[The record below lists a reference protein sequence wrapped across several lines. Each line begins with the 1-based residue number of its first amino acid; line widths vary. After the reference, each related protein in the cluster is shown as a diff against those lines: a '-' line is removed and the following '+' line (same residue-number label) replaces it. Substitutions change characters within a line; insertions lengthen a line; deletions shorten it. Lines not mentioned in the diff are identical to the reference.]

1 MEDPEG
7 FSTAQVE
14 RLTGIGAKTL
24 HFWDRSGFMS
34 PSIVQAHG
42 TGSRRIYS
50 FRDLVALRV
59 AAQLRDAGISLQS
72 LRKVMSALREIHG
85 LEQPLAETYLVTNG
99 RDVFEKRGD
108 DVMSVLREPGQSVF
122 SFVIDLTRT
131 VEMLHDEIGK
141 TRSLYEFTSTSTMGL

>member
-1 MEDPEG
+1 MVGPEG
-7 FSTAQVE
+7 FSTVQVE

-24 HFWDRSGFMS
+24 HFWDRSGFLS
-34 PSIVQAHG
+34 PSLVAAHG

-72 LRKVMSALREIHG
+72 LRKVMSALREMHG

-99 RDVFEKRGD
+99 HDVFEKHGE
-108 DVMSVLREPGQSVF
+108 DVMSVLRQPDQVMF
-122 SFVIDLTRT
+122 SFVIDLSRT
-131 VEMLHDEIGK
+131 VETLQEAIHRD
-141 TRSLYEFTSTSTMGL
+141 LTSA

>member
-1 MEDPEG
+1 MGEPEG

-24 HFWDRSGFMS
+24 HFWDRSGFLS
-34 PSIVQAHG
+34 PSIVGAHG

-72 LRKVMSALREIHG
+72 LRKVVATLHEIHG

-99 RDVFEKRGD
+99 HDVFASNGNEL
-108 DVMSVLREPGQSVF
+108 MSVLRQPGQEAWA
-122 SFVIDLTRT
+122 FVVDIHAVVTKLK
-131 VEMLHDEIGK
+131 HEIQQWQ
-141 TRSLYEFTSTSTMGL
+141 TA

>member
-1 MEDPEG
+1 MDPEG

-24 HFWDRSGFMS
+24 HFWDRSGFLS
-34 PSIVQAHG
+34 PSILGAHG

-72 LRKVMSALREIHG
+72 LRKVVAVLHTMHG
-85 LEQPLAETYLVTNG
+85 LDQPVAERFLVTNG
-99 RDVFEKRGD
+99 HDVFEKQGD
-108 DVMSVLREPGQSVF
+108 ELMSVLRQPGQGAWA
-122 SFVIDLTRT
+122 FVVDIHAVVTELQR
-131 VEMLHDEIGK
+131 EIQQGQ
-141 TRSLYEFTSTSTMGL
+141 LA

>member
-1 MEDPEG
+1 MKPEG

-24 HFWDRSGFMS
+24 HFWDRSGFLS

-59 AAQLRDAGISLQS
+59 AAQLRDADISLQA
-72 LRKVMSALREIHG
+72 LRKVVSALREMRG
-85 LEQPLAETYLVTNG
+85 LEQPLVETYLVTNG
-99 RDVFEKRGD
+99 HDVFEKHGNE
-108 DVMSVLREPGQSVF
+108 VLSVLHQPGQRCWA
-122 SFVIDLTRT
+122 FVVDLSST
-131 VEMLHDEIGK
+131 VDDLRKGILDIQ
-141 TRSLYEFTSTSTMGL
+141 SAS

>member
-1 MEDPEG
+1 MAREEPHVVESEG

-24 HFWDRSGFMS
+24 HFWDRSRFLS
-34 PSIVQAHG
+34 PSVVQAHG

-72 LRKVMSALREIHG
+72 LRKVVTALREIHG
-85 LEQPLAETYLVTNG
+85 LEQPLAETFLVTNG
-99 RDVFEKRGD
+99 HDVLERHGD
-108 DVMSVLREPGQSVF
+108 ELMSVLRQPGQSMF
-122 SFVIDLTRT
+122 SFVIDLSRT
-131 VEMLHDEIGK
+131 VETLREAIHQNSE
-141 TRSLYEFTSTSTMGL
+141 LA

>member
-1 MEDPEG
+1 MEEPKG
-7 FSTAQVE
+7 FSTTQVE
-14 RLTGIGAKTL
+14 RLTSIGAKTL
-24 HFWDRSGFMS
+24 HFWDRSGFIS
-34 PSIVQAHG
+34 PSIVQANG

-72 LRKVMSALREIHG
+72 LRKVVLALRDMHD

-99 RDVFEKRGD
+99 HEVFEKHGE
-108 DVMSVLREPGQSVF
+108 DVMSVLRQPGQAMF

-131 VEMLHDEIGK
+131 VEMLQDEIRR
-141 TRSLYEFTSTSTMGL
+141 TETA

>member
-1 MEDPEG
+1 MEEPKG
-7 FSTAQVE
+7 FSTTQVE
-14 RLTGIGAKTL
+14 RLTSIGAKTL
-24 HFWDRSGFMS
+24 HFWDRSGFIS
-34 PSIVQAHG
+34 PSIVQANG

-72 LRKVMSALREIHG
+72 LRKVVLALRDMHD

-99 RDVFEKRGD
+99 HEVFEKHGE
-108 DVMSVLREPGQSVF
+108 DVMSVLRQPGQAMF

-131 VEMLHDEIGK
+131 VEMLQEKIRKAHIA
-141 TRSLYEFTSTSTMGL
+141 

>member
-1 MEDPEG
+1 MMELEG

-14 RLTGIGAKTL
+14 QLTGIGAKTL
-24 HFWDRSGFMS
+24 HFWDRSGFLS
-34 PSIVQAHG
+34 PSVVRAHG

-72 LRKVMSALREIHG
+72 LRKVVSTLRKMHG

-99 RDVFEKRGD
+99 CDILEKQGSE
-108 DVMSVLREPGQSVF
+108 VMSALREPGQTFF
-122 SFVIDLTRT
+122 SFVIDLSRT
-131 VEMLHDEIGK
+131 VEALHTEIEHSK
-141 TRSLYEFTSTSTMGL
+141 PA

>member
-1 MEDPEG
+1 MVDREG
-7 FSTAQVE
+7 FSTAQVA

-24 HFWDRSGFMS
+24 HFWDHSGFLS
-34 PSIVQAHG
+34 PSVVEAHG

-59 AAQLRDAGISLQS
+59 AVQLRNAGISLQS
-72 LRKVMSALREIHG
+72 LRKVVLALRDMHD

-99 RDVFEKRGD
+99 HEVFEKHGE
-108 DVMSVLREPGQSVF
+108 DVMSVLRQPGQAMF

-131 VEMLHDEIGK
+131 VEILQEEIRK
-141 TRSLYEFTSTSTMGL
+141 AHIA

>member
-1 MEDPEG
+1 MVEPEG

-24 HFWDRSGFMS
+24 HFWDRSGFLS
-34 PSIVQAHG
+34 PSVVGAHG

-72 LRKVMSALREIHG
+72 LRKVVAALREMHG
-85 LEQPLAETYLVTNG
+85 LEQPLVETYLVTNG
-99 RDVFEKRGD
+99 LDVFEKHGE
-108 DVMSVLREPGQSVF
+108 DVMSVLRQPGQAMF
-122 SFVIDLTRT
+122 SFVIDLSRT
-131 VEMLHDEIGK
+131 VETLREAIHRD
-141 TRSLYEFTSTSTMGL
+141 LTSA